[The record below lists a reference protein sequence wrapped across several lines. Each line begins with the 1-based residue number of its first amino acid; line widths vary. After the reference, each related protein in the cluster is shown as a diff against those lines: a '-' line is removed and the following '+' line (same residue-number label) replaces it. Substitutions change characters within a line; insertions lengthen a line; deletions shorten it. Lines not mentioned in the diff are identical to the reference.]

1 MLTMK
6 QFEKKTGIRF
16 NVNMSGKMAGVNCL
30 STSNLANPFCAAR
43 KKDPNSICSKC
54 YADTTCKRYSALN
67 VNMIKNTEILTSVLF
82 DVHEMPM
89 INAAIFRFEA
99 FGDLINKTQCINYF
113 RLCKANPHV
122 RFALWTKNP
131 GIVRQAINAGETKPK
146 NLVILLSSHKIGK
159 KIDSSKWD
167 FIDKTF
173 TVYRKTEMPET
184 EINCG
189 ARSCLACQRCYHKN
203 TETDIREY
211 LK

>member
-1 MLTMK
+1 MITMK

-16 NVNMSGKMAGVNCL
+16 NMNMSGKMAGINCL
-30 STSNLANPFCAAR
+30 STSNIINPFCAAR

-67 VNMIKNTEILTSVLF
+67 VNMIKNTEILTTTLF
-82 DVHEMPM
+82 DISEMPM
-89 INAAIFRFEA
+89 INASIFRLEA

-113 RLCKANPHV
+113 RLCKANPNV

-131 GIVRQAINAGETKPK
+131 GIVRQAIKTEEKPD
-146 NLVILLSSHKIGK
+146 NLVILLSSAKIGV
-159 KIDSSKWD
+159 KIDASIFP

-173 TVYRKTEMPET
+173 TVYRKNEMTEDK
-184 EINCG
+184 INCG
-189 ARSCLACQRCYHKN
+189 ARSCLACQRCYSKD
-203 TETDIREY
+203 TENDIREY